1 MHKTQNRVDT
11 TDRAVAEIEALQL
24 VLLQSLSIRR
34 LGRCDIVTNDC
45 NNINKESNK
54 IKNQRIEKIT
64 SLCYF
69 I

>member
-34 LGRCDIVTNDC
+34 LGRCDIVTNH
-45 NNINKESNK
+45 
-54 IKNQRIEKIT
+54 
-64 SLCYF
+64 
-69 I
+69 